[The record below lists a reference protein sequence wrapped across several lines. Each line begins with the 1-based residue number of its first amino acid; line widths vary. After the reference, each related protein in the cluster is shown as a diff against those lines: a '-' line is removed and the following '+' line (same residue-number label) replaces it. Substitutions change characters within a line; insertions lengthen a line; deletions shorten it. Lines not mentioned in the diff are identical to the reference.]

1 MNSENRVSPESTE
14 SAGVVNHV
22 LLQRFLDEEDD
33 FAVEMVRAAMASRAK
48 YVSSM
53 EQALSKGDL
62 KSFREIT
69 HEWRGLL
76 LNMQALKLPEYLKEL
91 EVRAAND
98 IEVEPAVMAKV
109 ETLCDQLD
117 GVFEKVLA
125 GFLASSA

>member
-1 MNSENRVSPESTE
+1 M
-14 SAGVVNHV
+14 VNHV